1 MPFRRRPSRWAHVRK
16 REGRAASTLQSAWRR
31 RNRKRKGGL
40 VARTAVANRRA
51 IKNLKSDIEVKEANG
66 HLAPV
71 GSEFSSGQGNTTPVI
86 VDDLGT
92 MTNMTPPIPDTFACN
107 LISVDGGTGA
117 NEMIGKQIVMK
128 SLAVKCQVISDT
140 RSASCTYHLY
150 LIHDTEPMAAPL
162 NLHDEILQLPQLGG
176 VIPAPYGLSLAF
188 RNKANVGKGK
198 RVRILDHKVL
208 HLSTCGY
215 IQNGQSVPAM
225 TQVAAGGVMRP
236 LYGVFNHNNN
246 CTNGRSSAEVTLF
259 SKAPF
264 KFEFAANAA
273 AVTPVN
279 QTIYLYAY
287 QHGMGGLTLNEQPNS
302 TLTFRANLRFTD
314 P

>member
-1 MPFRRRPSRWAHVRK
+1 MPYRRRPSRWAHVRK
-16 REGRAASTLQSAWRR
+16 RRGRAASTLQSAWRQ

-51 IKNLKSDIEVKEANG
+51 IKQIKSEIEVKEANG

-71 GSEFSSGQGNTTPVI
+71 GAQFSSGQGNTTAVL
-86 VDDLGT
+86 VDQLGT

-107 LISVDGGTGA
+107 LISLDGGVGA

-128 SLAVKCQVISDT
+128 SLAVKCQVQSDT
-140 RSASCTYHLY
+140 RSAACTYHLY
-150 LIHDTEPMAAPL
+150 LIHDTEPQAAPL
-162 NLHDEILQLPQLGG
+162 NLNGEILSLPAIGAP
-176 VIPAPYGLSLAF
+176 PAPFGLSLAF
-188 RNKANVGKGK
+188 RNKSNVGKGK
-198 RVRILDHKVL
+198 RVRILDHKVV
-208 HLSTCGY
+208 HLSSCGY
-215 IQNGQSVPAM
+215 IQVGQTVPVM
-225 TQVAAGGVMRP
+225 TQVASGSIMRAAYP
-236 LYGVFNHNNN
+236 EYNHNSN

-273 AVTPVN
+273 AQLPVN

-287 QHGMGGLTLNEQPNS
+287 QHGLGGMTSLANQPNS
-302 TLTFRANLRFTD
+302 TLFFRANLRFTD